1 MERNYSIDFIK
12 FFATVFVVCIHV
24 NPSHDDFFLGNQEN
38 VLDVIVDTFARF
50 AVPFF
55 FIVSGYLFMNKIQ
68 KHPKPSAYLKIHVEY
83 FKALRMLVHLLFIV
97 WCSSALISEPRNIS
111 RTKRCSS

>member
-68 KHPKPSAYLKIHVEY
+68 KHPKPSAYLKNTRGIFQSFMHVGSS
-83 FKALRMLVHLLFIV
+83 FIY
-97 WCSSALISEPRNIS
+97 CLA
-111 RTKRCSS
+111 